1 MIDLILQQLQLVRRP
16 QNNRKVIR
24 IVLGAGNHG
33 IAQLVTAEAF
43 PSIVVDRRDCQ
54 MICARDEAML
64 ILGKWC
70 HDRAKL
76 LLAFQ
81 ASASTKVFRIRGRI
95 SWLDADRLQ
104 FVSTACSVCAPFEC
118 ATFEYEEGASDVLA
132 HGQRQG
138 SPARSPRLQLPA
150 RKNTR
155 ARSSAT
161 TLASPVLSITE
172 AIR

>member
-1 MIDLILQQLQLVRRP
+1 MLQQLQLVRRA
-16 QNNRKVIR
+16 QDDRKVTR
-24 IVLGAGNHG
+24 IVLGAGIG
-33 IAQLVTAEAF
+33 SIAQLVTAEAF
-43 PSIVVDRRDCQ
+43 PSIVVDRRDCE
-54 MICARDEAML
+54 MNCSRDEAML

-70 HDRAKL
+70 HDRANL

-81 ASASTKVFRIRGRI
+81 ASASTEAFRIRGRI
-95 SWLDADRLQ
+95 SWLDADGLQ
-104 FVSTACSVCAPFEC
+104 FVSTACSVAVPFEC

-132 HGQRQG
+132 HGQKQRRAAC
-138 SPARSPRLQLPA
+138 SLRLQLPA
-150 RKNTR
+150 RKNMR